1 MSKYTERLTM
11 SITKEQMRMIKKESA
26 LFKEPMSKI
35 LRDAIYRGLEERR
48 HFYANEENNFVRKN
62 LPS

>member
-1 MSKYTERLTM
+1 M
-11 SITKEQMRMIKKESA
+11 SITKEQMQMIKKESA

-48 HFYANEENNFVRKN
+48 HFYADLRK
-62 LPS
+62 